1 MHNFVYLAERRSQ
14 EFYCEPNFGR
24 GEGVPPPLGCARC
37 VASSSVNW
45 ALSRRAHS
53 RRTELTCTTLT
64 QLHDALLVTCVSIT
78 TLIGCRAAVRA
89 LQFSSVQFGCC
100 EHGLSILSS

>member
-1 MHNFVYLAERRSQ
+1 MHNFVYLADGAAR
-14 EFYCEPNFGR
+14 NFIVNPISGGR
-24 GEGVPPPLGCARC
+24 GASPLLGYARC

-64 QLHDALLVTCVSIT
+64 QLHDALLVTRVSVT

-89 LQFSSVQFGCC
+89 LRFSSVQFGCC